1 MPLRTAP
8 RKSSLSPRLTG
19 PSRFA
24 LQITLIICL
33 KLTILFGIWYAFIR
47 EHKVPHDI
55 PATTRHILS

>member
-1 MPLRTAP
+1 MPLPKHP
-8 RKSSLSPRLTG
+8 RKPSAHLGVKG

-33 KLTILFGIWYAFIR
+33 KLAVLFGIWYAFIR